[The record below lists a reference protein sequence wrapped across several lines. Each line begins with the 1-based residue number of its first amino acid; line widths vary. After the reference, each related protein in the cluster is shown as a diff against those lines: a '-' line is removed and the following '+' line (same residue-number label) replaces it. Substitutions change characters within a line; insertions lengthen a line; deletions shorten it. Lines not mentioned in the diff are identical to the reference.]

1 MEASNLQEENE
12 SLPFTIRWNNPD
24 GGYSEGPLSLLWSL
38 IESYKVDIF
47 DVSLSKITEDFIK
60 FIQLS
65 KNISIE
71 LSTDFIKMAANLVYL
86 KSKSLLPNPGFEEI
100 ETDAKLPK
108 ELVEKLLEHKKFQL
122 AGKKLGEIDEITA
135 GVFKRESNQILI
147 DFPTDDNWLDL
158 DLIDLIS
165 AFNAILQN
173 KAVNEEVPN
182 LLIADQDYSIDKKIQ
197 RIEELL
203 QEKKEINFFDI
214 FDSNEPDTYDV
225 VFSFLALLEIV
236 KLKKVAIR
244 QHSMFGNIK
253 IFLVS

>member
-1 MEASNLQEENE
+1 MEASDVQEENE

-100 ETDAKLPK
+100 ESDAKLPK

-122 AGKKLGEIDEITA
+122 AGKRLGEIDEITS
-135 GVFKRESNQILI
+135 GVFRRESNQILI
-147 DFPTDDNWLDL
+147 DFPTDENWLDL

-165 AFNAILQN
+165 AFNSILQN

-182 LLIADQDYSIDKKIQ
+182 LLIANQDYSIDKKIQ

-203 QEKKEINFFDI
+203 QEKNEINFFDI
-214 FDSNEPDTYDV
+214 FDTSEPDTYDV

-236 KLKKVAIR
+236 KLKKVAIK
-244 QHSMFGNIK
+244 QHKMFGNIK

>member
-1 MEASNLQEENE
+1 MEDTEVHEEKD

-47 DVSLSKITEDFIK
+47 DVALSKITEDFIK

-65 KNISIE
+65 KTISIE
-71 LSTDFIKMAANLVYL
+71 LSTEFIKMAANLVYL
-86 KSKSLLPNPGFEEI
+86 KSKSLLPNPGFEEF
-100 ETDAKLPK
+100 ESEAKLPK

-122 AGKKLGEIDEITA
+122 AGRKLGEIDEISA

-147 DFPTDDNWLDL
+147 DFPADENWLDL
-158 DLIDLIS
+158 DLLDLIS
-165 AFNAILQN
+165 AFNNILETRAI
-173 KAVNEEVPN
+173 NEEIPN
-182 LLIADQDYSIDKKIQ
+182 LLIADQDYSIDKKIKT
-197 RIEELL
+197 IEELL
-203 QEKKEINFFDI
+203 IQRGEIDFSDI
-214 FDSNEPDTYDV
+214 FDSTEPDTYDI

-236 KLKKVAIR
+236 KLKKVAIK
-244 QHSMFGNIK
+244 QHKMFGNIK